1 MKRPESFHPA
11 RLTVRKRHR
20 DAVDRVSN
28 PTDTG
33 RVATS
38 SRARVRAALGCA
50 ALVSVGVL
58 GGVGARAAG
67 AGGGDDVAPTL
78 SGTTAVFNAKWKEG
92 WLVPGA
98 AVRVTGR
105 IDGPATLTAILRRV
119 AHPKPPQNNVQLTKN
134 IARAGRFTWDVPLAN
149 SRALPGRYSLRITG
163 TSGTA
168 DLEPVDLTL
177 TLPSPPEGVVDR
189 GEVGTTKNGPWYVY
203 DIDHHMSPV
212 LRGNYTMLYARFT
225 FLSPPTG
232 RRLKVEW
239 KKQFHI
245 VVGYKY
251 KEYQDKIYTRAR
263 TLDGKPLPVGTWVV
277 TLYVDGRVAKHGSV
291 RIVS

>member
-149 SRALPGRYSLRITG
+149 SRALPGRC
-163 TSGTA
+163 
-168 DLEPVDLTL
+168 
-177 TLPSPPEGVVDR
+177 